1 MASGKVQESD
11 VEYEDSLG
19 FYGGKFMEHFSWESV
34 KKEVL
39 SDKIWRK
46 VISGEKITMAQIFI
60 AKDGVVLLHHHENEQ
75 FSSVWAGALRF
86 ELEGKEIVVR
96 EGEVLH
102 IPSNAP
108 HRVVALEDSL
118 ALDVFSP
125 VRADWLAGRDDY
137 LRR

>member
-1 MASGKVQESD
+1 
-11 VEYEDSLG
+11 
-19 FYGGKFMEHFSWESV
+19 MEFFSWENV

-39 SDKIWRK
+39 NERISRK

-60 AKDGVVLLHHHENEQ
+60 VKDGVVPLHHHENEQ
-75 FSSVWAGALRF
+75 ISSVLAGALRF
-86 ELEGKEIVVR
+86 ELEGKEIVAR
-96 EGEVLH
+96 EGDVLL
-102 IPSNAP
+102 IPSKVP

-125 VRADWLAGRDDY
+125 VRVDWLAGKDDY